1 MSPIAARVCDEA
13 QSVKTS
19 FIFQVWM
26 FEVLSSNSF
35 FFFFLLSE
43 NSQGL
48 SLLNTFHPKEMIQ
61 PSVVHGLPALI
72 QVLSDLLF

>member
-26 FEVLSSNSF
+26 FEVLSSNS
-35 FFFFLLSE
+35 FFFLLSE

-72 QVLSDLLF
+72 QVQSDLLF

>member
-1 MSPIAARVCDEA
+1 
-13 QSVKTS
+13 
-19 FIFQVWM
+19 M
-26 FEVLSSNSF
+26 FFKGFSLSL
-35 FFFFLLSE
+35 FFLLSE

-72 QVLSDLLF
+72 QVPSDLLF

>member
-26 FEVLSSNSF
+26 FEVLSSNS